1 MFSTHI
7 SCYSGGPR
15 MSSLGCLLTY
25 ILLQASLLLCPHDVL
40 LPMDVLPWTP
50 SSKHLFC
57 SAPRDIL
64 FPINVLL
71 HASLLLC
78 SHGWSPLLDA
88 LLTVDVFP
96 WISSSK
102 HPSCS
107 APMDALPSDI
117 FLWMSS
123 SPVDILPR
131 MLSSKHPFCSVPT
144 DIHLP
149 NDILL
154 WASSSHRGLPPAL
167 LLQGCPPA
175 LVSPSPR

>member
-1 MFSTHI
+1 
-7 SCYSGGPR
+7 

-57 SAPRDIL
+57 SAPKDFL

-102 HPSCS
+102 HLHP
-107 APMDALPSDI
+107 
-117 FLWMSS
+117 W
-123 SPVDILPR
+123 
-131 MLSSKHPFCSVPT
+131 MLSLVISSYGCHPP
-144 DIHLP
+144 L
-149 NDILL
+149 
-154 WASSSHRGLPPAL
+154 
-167 LLQGCPPA
+167 
-175 LVSPSPR
+175 